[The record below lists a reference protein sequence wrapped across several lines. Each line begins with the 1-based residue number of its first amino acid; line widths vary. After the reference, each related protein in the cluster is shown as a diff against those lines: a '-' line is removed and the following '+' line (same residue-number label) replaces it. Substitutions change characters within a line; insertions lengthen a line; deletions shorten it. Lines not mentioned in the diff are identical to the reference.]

1 MEFIGIIFIILGLD
15 ILLLLKVVVFKN
27 ENKPMIKRDKFKNVC
42 ILIPARDESSVI
54 EDLLISIKNQ
64 TREIKMED
72 VIIIL
77 EDSNDPTIE
86 IAKNI
91 RLQPLLELILILK
104 VKVMR

>member
-27 ENKPMIKRDKFKNVC
+27 ENKPIIKRDKFKNAC

-54 EDLLISIKNQ
+54 EDLLISIKDQ

-86 IAKNI
+86 IAKKYKATAFVRVNTN
-91 RLQPLLELILILK
+91 LK
-104 VKVMR
+104 SSFR